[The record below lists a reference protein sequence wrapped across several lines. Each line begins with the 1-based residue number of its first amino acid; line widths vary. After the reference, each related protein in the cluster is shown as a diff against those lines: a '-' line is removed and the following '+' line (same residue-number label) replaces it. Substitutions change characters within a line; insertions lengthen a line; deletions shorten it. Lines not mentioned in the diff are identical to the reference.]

1 MDHGIMGDERGLA
14 HPTFAI
20 FFASST
26 HIRMISYSKAGM
38 YSFFGSNWSCRQVG
52 IQPRRTP
59 TNDLPKSINDYE
71 YDMHKQSRHCA
82 RTVLLIS
89 QVEGGQRGQDPRSI

>member
-1 MDHGIMGDERGLA
+1 MLRQVGHFSFWSGSMLMEGVDGL
-14 HPTFAI
+14 PVPCYF
-20 FFASST
+20 S
-26 HIRMISYSKAGM
+26 GE